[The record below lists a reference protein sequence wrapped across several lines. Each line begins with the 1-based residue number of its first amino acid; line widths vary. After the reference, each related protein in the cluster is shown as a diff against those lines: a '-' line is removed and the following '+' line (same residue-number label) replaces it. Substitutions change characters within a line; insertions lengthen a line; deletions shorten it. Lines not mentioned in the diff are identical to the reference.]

1 MSVVSEVLSV
11 PGATGGACQGA
22 RGSAFDAGEALR
34 VPGVRKEV
42 PEVGRPVGAQEDPR
56 GEKVRTSRLMRPGK
70 SNVTYGVTTLKFNI
84 SRTFYTYFLQATNI
98 VEVGKVTKEASEPLA
113 TYAFVNRT

>member
-1 MSVVSEVLSV
+1 MHLIPPFPGDLQTRRPHHQSPLPVPVVSEVIPV
-11 PGATGGACQGA
+11 PGAAGGARQGA
-22 RGSAFDAGEALR
+22 RGSAGDAGEALR

-70 SNVTYGVTTLKFNI
+70 SNVTYGIEVQYYLP
-84 SRTFYTYFLQATNI
+84 STFYVLFLTF
-98 VEVGKVTKEASEPLA
+98 K
-113 TYAFVNRT
+113 YC